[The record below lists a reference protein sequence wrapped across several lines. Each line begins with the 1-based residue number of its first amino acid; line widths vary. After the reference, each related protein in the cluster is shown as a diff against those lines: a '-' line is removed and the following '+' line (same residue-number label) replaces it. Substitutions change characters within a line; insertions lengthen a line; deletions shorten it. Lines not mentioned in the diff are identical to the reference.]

1 MEEQR
6 SIIELYENADQ
17 EEQYDPN
24 NKSEKRR
31 KRRKNGKTGKTRI
44 LTNRSI
50 AFLTAGCI
58 MLSGLFG
65 FGGAAL
71 GKYVLPEQTVLGGSR
86 TASENRT
93 ASNMAY
99 NLSTSTGE
107 KLSMQEVVAMN
118 ADAVVEIRT
127 EQVTTDSWLSQYV
140 TQGAGSGVII
150 SENGYIVTNNHVIED
165 ANKITVK
172 LRDGEEYEAS
182 LIGTDSDTDIAVI
195 KIDASGLISAVYG
208 DSSSLIVG
216 DEVVAIGNPLGELGG
231 TATFGRIS
239 ATDRN
244 ISIDGKAMTL
254 IQTDASINPGNSGGG
269 LFNEYGE
276 LIGIVVAKSTGSDV
290 EGLGFAIPVNTV
302 KQIAQ
307 QLVDDGYV
315 KGKPALGV
323 TLIDLTSARNA
334 IMYGVRNTGIYISS
348 VDSTQAQQA
357 GLQKGDMLYYIGDV
371 QITDTETLQ
380 QAINSYKVGEKAKVT
395 VVRGSEIIELTV
407 EISEK
412 K

>member
-24 NKSEKRR
+24 NKSE

-127 EQVTTDSWLSQYV
+127 EQVTTDSWLS
-140 TQGAGSGVII
+140 
-150 SENGYIVTNNHVIED
+150 
-165 ANKITVK
+165 
-172 LRDGEEYEAS
+172 
-182 LIGTDSDTDIAVI
+182 AVC
-195 KIDASGLISAVYG
+195 
-208 DSSSLIVG
+208 
-216 DEVVAIGNPLGELGG
+216 
-231 TATFGRIS
+231 
-239 ATDRN
+239 
-244 ISIDGKAMTL
+244 
-254 IQTDASINPGNSGGG
+254 NSGRR
-269 LFNEYGE
+269 LRRNNF
-276 LIGIVVAKSTGSDV
+276 
-290 EGLGFAIPVNTV
+290 
-302 KQIAQ
+302 
-307 QLVDDGYV
+307 
-315 KGKPALGV
+315 GKR
-323 TLIDLTSARNA
+323 IHR
-334 IMYGVRNTGIYISS
+334 Y
-348 VDSTQAQQA
+348 Q
-357 GLQKGDMLYYIGDV
+357 
-371 QITDTETLQ
+371 
-380 QAINSYKVGEKAKVT
+380 
-395 VVRGSEIIELTV
+395 
-407 EISEK
+407 
-412 K
+412 

>member
-1 MEEQR
+1 M
-6 SIIELYENADQ
+6 Y
-17 EEQYDPN
+17 
-24 NKSEKRR
+24 KR
-31 KRRKNGKTGKTRI
+31 
-44 LTNRSI
+44 
-50 AFLTAGCI
+50 
-58 MLSGLFG
+58 
-65 FGGAAL
+65 
-71 GKYVLPEQTVLGGSR
+71 Q
-86 TASENRT
+86 
-93 ASNMAY
+93 
-99 NLSTSTGE
+99 
-107 KLSMQEVVAMN
+107 
-118 ADAVVEIRT
+118 
-127 EQVTTDSWLSQYV
+127 
-140 TQGAGSGVII
+140 
-150 SENGYIVTNNHVIED
+150 VIED

-195 KIDASGLISAVYG
+195 KIDASGLTSAVYG